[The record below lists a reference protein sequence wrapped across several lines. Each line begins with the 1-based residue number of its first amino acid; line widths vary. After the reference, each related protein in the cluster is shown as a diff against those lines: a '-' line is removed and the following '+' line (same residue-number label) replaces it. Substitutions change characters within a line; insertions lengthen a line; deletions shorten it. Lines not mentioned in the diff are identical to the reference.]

1 MRMMLAIASD
11 YSVRNIG
18 PIENGP
24 RGTDQTLAAI
34 WGVVK
39 TACDDSSVK
48 RTAAMLQTPE
58 RLYDWCR
65 AHVEFM
71 ADPPAV
77 ELVRTPASAIRSI
90 RSTGVFKGDC
100 DDLATLG
107 ASLLRCMGYTPG
119 LCVSGKPR
127 SDRPRGF
134 QHILFGFFASSR
146 AKYPN
151 AIQHPEGIKAGKP
164 FFVPMDPQEKRPIGH
179 KIPEGY
185 RRISIATGA
194 HA

>member
-1 MRMMLAIASD
+1 MRMMLAIGSD
-11 YSVRNIG
+11 YSVVNIG
-18 PIENGP
+18 EIENGP

-39 TACDDSSVK
+39 LACDDASVK

-65 AHVEFM
+65 AHVQFM
-71 ADPPAV
+71 ADPATV
-77 ELVRTPASAIRSI
+77 ELVRTPASAIRAIQS
-90 RSTGVFKGDC
+90 RGVFKGDC

-119 LCVSGKPR
+119 LCVSGKQR
-127 SDRPRGF
+127 AGRPRGF
-134 QHILFGFFASSR
+134 QHILFGFFAASR
-146 AKYPN
+146 REYPN
-151 AIQHPEGIKAGKP
+151 AIYHAEGEKFRKP
-164 FFVPMDPQEKRPIGH
+164 WFVPMDPQEKRPIGH
-179 KIPEGY
+179 RIPESY
-185 RRISIATGA
+185 RRISIATEA